1 MTKQQPKHPEEI
13 SSITKLDESKIFL
26 PYQREVID
34 DEHIAQLIEKG
45 RQEGLSWALAYKAQ
59 KWTGK
64 EGRYS
69 TYFATKTKILAKQ
82 FINDAANWAKLSK
95 LIKSVTD
102 STYEDAVK
110 VETKDGNEIE
120 VNTYN
125 IRFKNSLEIVA
136 LSSNADAMRG
146 WRGYKIA
153 DEFALH
159 KQQDE
164 MLDSILPSRMWR
176 FPFTLCSTHK
186 GINSA
191 FNKYIK
197 KYRRGDL
204 GDDWNLISIPIQR
217 AVAEGLLEK
226 IYKRPFTK
234 AERQEWLRNL
244 EREEGQRRWKQEYGC
259 IPEDEAGAFFTYD
272 LLIACEME
280 DIAYDEV
287 KKFSGNQQEQEALKW
302 FEQMRMT
309 ANIFGKGNFYIGM
322 DIGRD
327 INYTVLALI
336 EDVAGVKFV
345 RAIAA
350 LDNMQ
355 FAVQQDCAR
364 HWLDI
369 GRTRRM
375 CVDNRGMGRET
386 VERLQLGGDGK
397 RGYGE
402 FMVEKIDFTLVIK
415 EKIAYAVYRLLID
428 RLLKLP
434 PDDTVRDDF
443 HSIRKETTD
452 AGNVRYVAKQNDTDP
467 NSHGDYYTAIGLA
480 VHAAGDAPPDILSS
494 IHVPERPATADILRT
509 PGVDK
514 VLHGYNNDRI
524 TQQLRLYGYQ

>member
-1 MTKQQPKHPEEI
+1 MTGQKPIHPEEI
-13 SSITKLDESKIFL
+13 SQFTKLDESKIFL

-45 RQEGLSWALAYKAQ
+45 RQEGLSWALAYKSQ
-59 KWTGK
+59 KRTGK
-64 EGRYS
+64 EGRYN
-69 TYFATKTKILAKQ
+69 TYFTTKTKILAKQ
-82 FINDAANWAKLSK
+82 FITDAGNWAKLAK

-110 VETKDGNEIE
+110 VENKDGNEIE

-125 IRFKNSLEIVA
+125 IRFPNKLQIVA

-153 DEFALH
+153 DEFAIH
-159 KQQDE
+159 KQQAE

-176 FPFTLCSTHK
+176 LPFTLCSTHK
-186 GINSA
+186 GTNSE
-191 FNKYIK
+191 FNKLIK
-197 KYRRGDL
+197 KYRKGDF
-204 GDDWNLISIPIQR
+204 GEDWNLISIPIQR

-226 IYKRPFTK
+226 IYKRPFTE
-234 AERQEWLRNL
+234 AERQEWLDNL
-244 EREEGQRRWKQEYGC
+244 EREEGQRRWKQEYRC

-272 LLIACEME
+272 LLIACEVE
-280 DIAYDEV
+280 DIVYDNV
-287 KKFSGNQQEQEALKW
+287 QKFSGKQQEQEALKW
-302 FEQMRMT
+302 FEQIRMT
-309 ANIFGKGNFYIGM
+309 ANILGKGNFYIGM

-350 LDNMQ
+350 LDNMR

-369 GRTRRM
+369 SLTRRM

-386 VERLQLGGDGK
+386 VERLQTGEEGK

-402 FMVEKIDFTLVIK
+402 FMVEKIDFSLVIK
-415 EKIAYAVYRLLID
+415 EKIAYAVYRSLTD

-467 NSHGDYYTAIGLA
+467 NSHGDYYTAISLA
-480 VHAAGDAPPDILSS
+480 HHAAGDAPPDILTG
-494 IHVPERPATADILRT
+494 IHVPEQPGSGLILRT
-509 PGVDK
+509 PGVEK
-514 VLHGYNNDRI
+514 VLHGYDNDRI

>member
-1 MTKQQPKHPEEI
+1 MTDHKPIHPEEI

-95 LIKSVTD
+95 IIKSVGD
-102 STYEDAVK
+102 STSEGSVK
-110 VETKDGNEIE
+110 VENKNGDEVE
-120 VNTYN
+120 VNTYSIN
-125 IRFKNSLEIVA
+125 FNNGLEIVA

-153 DEFALH
+153 DEFAIH
-159 KQQDE
+159 KQQAE

-176 FPFTLCSTHK
+176 FPFSLCSTHK
-186 GINSA
+186 GITSE
-191 FNKYIK
+191 FNKLIK
-197 KYRRGDL
+197 KCRNGDL

-226 IYKRPFTK
+226 IYKRPFT
-234 AERQEWLRNL
+234 EQDRQEWLANL
-244 EREEGQRRWKQEYGC
+244 EREEGQRRWKQEYCC

-272 LLIACEME
+272 LLVACEME
-280 DIAYDEV
+280 DIAYDDIQ
-287 KKFSGNQQEQEALKW
+287 KFSGEQQEQEALKW
-302 FEQMRMT
+302 FQLMRL
-309 ANIFGKGNFYIGM
+309 AASGLGKGTFYVGM

-336 EDVAGVKFV
+336 EDVAGVKFI

-350 LDNMQ
+350 LDKIS
-355 FAVQQDCAR
+355 FSVQQDCAR
-364 HWLDI
+364 HWLNI
-369 GRTRRM
+369 ARFRRM

-386 VERLQLGGDGK
+386 VERLQKGGDGR

-402 FMVEKIDFTLVIK
+402 YAVEKIDFSLVLK
-415 EKIAYAVYRLLID
+415 EKMAYAVYQALTD
-428 RLLKLP
+428 RTLKILP
-434 PDDTVRDDF
+434 NDILRDDF

-467 NSHGDYYTAIGLA
+467 NSHGDYYTAVSLA
-480 VHAAGDAPPDILSS
+480 LHAAGDAPPEILSG
-494 IHVPERPATADILRT
+494 IHVPETSGQGQIIRT
-509 PGVDK
+509 PGVEK
-514 VLHGYNNDRI
+514 ILHGYENDRI